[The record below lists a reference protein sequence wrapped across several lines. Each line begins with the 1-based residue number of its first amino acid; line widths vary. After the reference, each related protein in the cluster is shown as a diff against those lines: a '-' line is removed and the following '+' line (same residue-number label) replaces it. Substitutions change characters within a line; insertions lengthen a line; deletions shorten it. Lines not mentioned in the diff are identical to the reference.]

1 MLYSIFTIRYET
13 RISIPKFAMKPVD
26 DSSVMYRPLSS
37 RAQSAY
43 AELAEEAQLLS
54 MLPLAAVNG
63 SFAEKAVGKRTYIY
77 FQFRSTDGS
86 ARMAYVGP
94 KDERTER
101 LIVRFHEAKVA
112 RTANDGLRPAVRA
125 ALAQGCV
132 GMPEKH
138 FKVLQKLAAFGFFQA
153 GGVLIGTHSFVAMG
167 NMLGVRWQRAF
178 MTMDIDFAHAG
189 KCISIA
195 LPADMRLSV
204 HDALTSLEMGLLP
217 LRELS
222 GKEGGQ
228 YRNPRDPELR
238 VDFLT
243 PYAGSEDALPVNNLG
258 IALQPLR
265 FMELSLEDPV
275 QAVVMG
281 PSDAIT
287 VNIPRPARYAI
298 HKLLVAG
305 ERPITEQ
312 TKTLK
317 DLDQSGA
324 LIEWHVNA
332 GRADEIAEV
341 WRDVSQR
348 GPGWLKRAV
357 KGRAALAKKYPALDL
372 GTLIDVEPKSVGKR
386 ARP

>member
-1 MLYSIFTIRYET
+1 MA
-13 RISIPKFAMKPVD
+13 PAD
-26 DSSVMYRPLSS
+26 DSSLMYRPLSS

-43 AELAEEAQLLS
+43 AELAEEAQVAA

-63 SFAEKAVGKRTYIY
+63 SFAEKTVGKRTYVY
-77 FQFRSTDGS
+77 FQFRSTDGI

-94 KDERTER
+94 KDGRTEH
-101 LIVRFHEAKVA
+101 LIARFHEAKVA
-112 RTANDGLRPAVRA
+112 RMINDGLRPAVKA
-125 ALAQGCV
+125 ALAQGCG
-132 GMPEKH
+132 GMPAKH

-178 MTMDIDFAHAG
+178 LTMDIDFAHAG
-189 KCISIA
+189 KSIGIA
-195 LPADMRLSV
+195 LPANMKLSV

-228 YRNPRDPELR
+228 YRNPQDPELR
-238 VDFLT
+238 IDFLT
-243 PYAGSEDALPVNNLG
+243 TYTGSEDALPFGNLG

-275 QAVVMG
+275 QAVIMG

-287 VNIPRPARYAI
+287 VNVPRPARYAI

-312 TKTLK
+312 TKAQK

-341 WRDVSQR
+341 WHDVNLR

-357 KGRAALAKKYPALDL
+357 KGRAALAKKYPTLDL
-372 GTLIDVEPKSVGKR
+372 GALADVKPKDKVKPGR
-386 ARP
+386 R